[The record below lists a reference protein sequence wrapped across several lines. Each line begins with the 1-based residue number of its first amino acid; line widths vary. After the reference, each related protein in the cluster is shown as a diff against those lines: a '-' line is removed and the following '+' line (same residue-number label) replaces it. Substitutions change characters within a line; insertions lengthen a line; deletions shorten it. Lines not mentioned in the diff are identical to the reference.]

1 MKVVFNYICRI
12 IINTMKSLFL
22 SIILLFSL
30 SIGLR
35 AEGGA
40 ELPTA
45 KTSVQQYIDSD
56 LKKDPYFRSA
66 VIGILAVDDN
76 DRVVAQWNS
85 NYPLLTASTLKTV
98 TTGVALAYLGPD
110 YKYKT
115 QIAYNGT
122 IKDGALNGDLHIIG
136 GGDPTLGS
144 KDTIAFSI
152 DSIFGV
158 WTAAIKAAGIKQING
173 NIVVDDSWMAREQI
187 PSSWS
192 WGNLGYSYGNTAHG
206 LSFCENLQYFTIAP
220 GDKVGDPVNI
230 QQKYPYIPGL
240 EIINEATTGDVKTGD
255 RTEYFVQDMA
265 PIGRFVGTLGIDR
278 GVVESENSSR
288 YPHLSCGYHFREY
301 LVREGINSNPEII
314 DIQEYE
320 GSKNR
325 VQICETYSPEL
336 IEIINV
342 TNRISNNFFAET
354 IYKTIGKEYT
364 GVGSYDSAR
373 VAVKNLLTEYGVGF
387 EGYDAVD
394 GSGLS
399 RQDFVT
405 PEFFCNFYKFMAKND
420 NFAQYL
426 GSFPVPGCGGT
437 LKNVLKNT
445 PVEVKSRI
453 HAKSGSL
460 SGVRCYAGYV
470 ERANGKGM
478 LRFIIMTN
486 NFSVPTSK
494 LQPKIEKFML
504 KLAEYK

>member
-1 MKVVFNYICRI
+1 MKQ
-12 IINTMKSLFL
+12 LFL
-22 SIILLFSL
+22 STILLFSL
-30 SIGLR
+30 CIGAR
-35 AEGGA
+35 AEQPVEA
-40 ELPTA
+40 PA
-45 KTSVQQYIDSD
+45 PKTSVQQYINSE
-56 LKKDPYFRSA
+56 LKTDPYFKRA

-76 DRVVAQWNS
+76 DRVVAEWNS

-98 TTGVALAYLGPD
+98 TTGLGLAYLGPD

-115 QIAYNGT
+115 QIAYNGK
-122 IKDGALNGDLHIIG
+122 IKNGVLNGDLHIIG

-144 KDTIAFSI
+144 KDTVAFAI

-158 WTAAIKAAGIKQING
+158 WTSAIKAAGIRQING

-206 LSFCENLQYFTIAP
+206 LSFCENLQYFTMAP
-220 GDKVGDPVNI
+220 GENVGDPVNI
-230 QQKYPYIPGL
+230 QQKYPYIPGF
-240 EIINEATTGDVKTGD
+240 EIINEATTGEARTGD

-265 PIGRFVGTLGIDR
+265 PIGRFVGTLGKDR

-314 DIQEYE
+314 DIQEYN
-320 GSKNR
+320 GDMSR
-325 VQICETYSPEL
+325 TQICETYSPEL
-336 IEIINV
+336 IEIIKV

-373 VAVKNLLTEYGVGF
+373 VAVENLLTEYGVSTDGL
-387 EGYDAVD
+387 DARD

-426 GSFPVPGCGGT
+426 ESFPVPGCGGT
-437 LKNVLKNT
+437 LKNVLKDA

-460 SGVRCYAGYV
+460 TGVRCYAGYV

-478 LRFIIMTN
+478 LRFIIMAN
-486 NFSVPTSK
+486 NFPVSTSK